1 MSEQTA
7 TVTRGRGLTWRSLLA
22 LLYITFVF
30 QSSMAFM
37 HLVTGSTPAYSAVQW
52 ATILLFIELAA
63 VFAGTKLTIFE
74 AVIIYLAAG
83 QTIKYWW
90 FLTPT
95 TGNLAHPG
103 WIYQAYLRYS
113 PVSVALG
120 LADKIPWFYA
130 PESYEVWLQR
140 TLFHQEWTI
149 VALWTAVYLIAAM
162 FGDFAMSILGYH
174 LYVRIEKLP
183 FPYADPIVDTTR
195 TLIEREWRRMSVLG
209 ASSILGF
216 FYGLLLYTLPLTGE
230 VFLNVNLRTIP
241 IPWADY
247 NYLIQQVLPGASFG
261 VATDLAVMATGFI
274 LPFSVVLGSLIGSIA
289 IYIVGNHLLV
299 KYGITG
305 FAQEYTYGMD
315 IQTIWQRSVLWAW
328 AMPMV
333 GFAIAM
339 GIIPLLLRP
348 KDTYRALK
356 AFKRITESAA
366 EFNIG
371 WVIGLFLAAT
381 LSLSFVDYWLAPDFP
396 VIYLILL
403 NIIIPFV
410 TMLVAV
416 RGEGLGVSI
425 GVPYTREMVIKAT
438 GYPGINAWFVPI
450 YTSSSWVTGF
460 KVCDMTN
467 TRVKDVIL
475 GMFIIFPVALFVG
488 YVTVQSLWR
497 VAPIPSSIYP
507 GVLYAWPVQATFQS
521 IFISPEAA
529 VFFQV
534 PYMIYGFISGSI
546 LYIVGHVLKITPLI
560 IGVAGGLG
568 SPIPSALS
576 VFIGA
581 VIGLVMQRL
590 LGREF
595 WRSIRGIIYAGILLG
610 EGLAVTIGTGLAVI
624 IRSMWAAPY

>member
-113 PVSVALG
+113 PVSVG

-274 LPFSVVLGSLIGSIA
+274 L
-289 IYIVGNHLLV
+289 
-299 KYGITG
+299 
-305 FAQEYTYGMD
+305 
-315 IQTIWQRSVLWAW
+315 
-328 AMPMV
+328 
-333 GFAIAM
+333 
-339 GIIPLLLRP
+339 
-348 KDTYRALK
+348 
-356 AFKRITESAA
+356 
-366 EFNIG
+366 
-371 WVIGLFLAAT
+371 
-381 LSLSFVDYWLAPDFP
+381 
-396 VIYLILL
+396 
-403 NIIIPFV
+403 
-410 TMLVAV
+410 
-416 RGEGLGVSI
+416 
-425 GVPYTREMVIKAT
+425 
-438 GYPGINAWFVPI
+438 
-450 YTSSSWVTGF
+450 
-460 KVCDMTN
+460 
-467 TRVKDVIL
+467 
-475 GMFIIFPVALFVG
+475 
-488 YVTVQSLWR
+488 
-497 VAPIPSSIYP
+497 
-507 GVLYAWPVQATFQS
+507 
-521 IFISPEAA
+521 
-529 VFFQV
+529 
-534 PYMIYGFISGSI
+534 
-546 LYIVGHVLKITPLI
+546 
-560 IGVAGGLG
+560 
-568 SPIPSALS
+568 
-576 VFIGA
+576 
-581 VIGLVMQRL
+581 
-590 LGREF
+590 
-595 WRSIRGIIYAGILLG
+595 
-610 EGLAVTIGTGLAVI
+610 
-624 IRSMWAAPY
+624 